1 MENMELTMEEANL
14 VRQWFN
20 AVQDLNPHYLMLPD
34 YELARK
40 IYDRLG
46 IRVPSSILANAEG

>member
-1 MENMELTMEEANL
+1 MELMAEELEL

-20 AVQDLNPHYLMLPD
+20 AVQDLNPHYLEKSD

-40 IYDRLG
+40 IYQRLG
-46 IRVPSSILANAEG
+46 IRVPSSILATEE